1 MSGLTQSVIAT
12 AQRALNPGSA
22 VLYLRQSIRWSPL
35 EDTGSGRGANRG
47 VIFHAKWLLVGDIRK
62 GCRFLKRVYKEV
74 VL

>member
-22 VLYLRQSIRWSPL
+22 VFKAEYPLAPL

-62 GCRFLKRVYKEV
+62 GCWSLH
-74 VL
+74 